1 MIRQFYLVNDEGTT
15 FFFDERNN
23 TLVSSISDLG
33 FQNDMAYLKYENEY
47 NLVKKEN
54 SQTTIQFQLVFLK
67 GYKGYNNFL
76 AFYKKSSE
84 IIRLFYKY
92 DSNPKF
98 CYVAVKSLTKTELES
113 GVLICKLTLD
123 KLSLWLLKDSVT
135 INVNEDTNRKV
146 FPFSYPFTYSS
157 TFNGTIYIT
166 NSGETKAPL
175 IITMFGAVNNPKV
188 EILKD
193 GKVIS
198 TLKLL
203 IESADCEIE
212 VSSDYKNQ
220 YMTIKENDEIRN
232 IYPDQDFTCDNF
244 LFLDPGTFQIKFSP
258 GVSSNSFCRVTK
270 IEGYSGH

>member
-33 FQNDMAYLKYENEY
+33 FQNDMIYLKYENEY

-76 AFYKKSSE
+76 AFYKKSSG

-135 INVNEDTNRKV
+135 INVNEDKNRKV

-166 NSGETKAPL
+166 NSGETKAP
-175 IITMFGAVNNPKV
+175 
-188 EILKD
+188 
-193 GKVIS
+193 
-198 TLKLL
+198 
-203 IESADCEIE
+203 
-212 VSSDYKNQ
+212 
-220 YMTIKENDEIRN
+220 
-232 IYPDQDFTCDNF
+232 
-244 LFLDPGTFQIKFSP
+244 
-258 GVSSNSFCRVTK
+258 
-270 IEGYSGH
+270 